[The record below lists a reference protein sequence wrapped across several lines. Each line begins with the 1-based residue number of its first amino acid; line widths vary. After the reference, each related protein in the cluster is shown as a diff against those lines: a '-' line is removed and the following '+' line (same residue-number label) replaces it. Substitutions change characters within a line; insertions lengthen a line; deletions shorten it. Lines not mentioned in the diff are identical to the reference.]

1 MTDTAKQRTGLFKTH
16 RRRDFLI
23 LYTLIFALLSVLTH
37 IYIYVSGKT
46 LVWNLDGSGQH
57 IKTLAFYGEWLR
69 ETLRH
74 IFVDH
79 EFSVPAWSFSIG
91 YGADVPATLSFYV
104 TGDPFALLAVFVPVQ
119 YTYYL
124 YEALIYLR
132 VWCMGLA
139 FSTFCFG
146 KNKDVSPYAV
156 LASSFAYSFCGFA
169 MHNTIRHPFFL
180 TPMVFLPLVLLGA
193 QHVIDKR
200 KPWLFVFSVCLA
212 ALSNFYFFY
221 MIALVTVLY
230 VGLMLFVPFAKD
242 SFMDSLKAIGRVA
255 AFAFTGVLM
264 SGFLLY
270 PTVLLILGNSR
281 AGAKHALSL
290 LYPLQYY
297 ETFLSSFLTNYE
309 AEGGEWTTLGYA
321 APVLVA
327 AALLYLGRKAD
338 AVKLRLRVAFAVLTV
353 FLLIPA
359 VQLVFNGFTYPSARW
374 HFAYGFLVSY
384 MLVCM
389 WPELVKAEKKKLI
402 YLASFLGVYTVLCL
416 IFARGRNANVFVSLA
431 IAIVSALCL
440 NLIGDGAAKTKLK
453 ESLLLTLVC
462 VSVVTNSLFMFLPE
476 GSTFMNELAESSS
489 INDLLYPA
497 DTEAVKA
504 IGDDGIY
511 RFSYLSHHDANACND
526 AMIAGMASTGTY
538 LSFVPGSVT
547 DYMELNAIDRKSS
560 FRFSDPDR
568 RTAMLELSGVKY
580 VVMANPAEGAPYGY
594 SQIADNV
601 WVNEYALPLGVTYSS
616 VISEEAFS
624 SMSAI
629 ERQEAMLQG
638 VCLEGYD
645 GTIPDA
651 DITLTASSSI
661 PETDV
666 TLTSF
671 SSVCEIQPASGVFLS
686 GNSFFVTRPYAT
698 ANLTF
703 AGKPSCE
710 TYLDIKGFDFTGTTM
725 YRIYQNNPDLFDWNA
740 LTAEEQKQM
749 QEFDKYYVE
758 PEFIMVTVNALTPYN
773 HEIYLE
779 SKSYSRYS
787 GRDRFLI
794 NMGYSESSKSM
805 ITMTFPEVGIYSFDE
820 ITVQFQPMDDYA
832 SQVSALKEEV
842 LENIDLHSGGTGTCL
857 VTGEITVSEDKV
869 LFLSIPYS
877 EGWSAYLD
885 GAKVPIYRANTM
897 YMGLVVP
904 EGTHSLELRY
914 VTPGAGAGAL
924 MTAAG
929 LLLCAAYAAYGRIS
943 RKSSKK

>member
-1 MTDTAKQRTGLFKTH
+1 MTDTIKQKSGLFGAH
-16 RRRDFLI
+16 RKRDFLI
-23 LYTLIFALLSVLTH
+23 LYTLIFALLAVLTH

-69 ETLRH
+69 GVLTN
-74 IFVDH
+74 IFVGHDL
-79 EFSVPAWSFSIG
+79 SIPAWSFSIG
-91 YGADVPATLSFYV
+91 YGADVPVTLSFYV
-104 TGDPFALLAVFVPVQ
+104 TGDPFALLAVFVPIQ

-132 VWCMGLA
+132 VWFMGLA
-139 FSTFCFG
+139 FATFCFG
-146 KNKDVSPYAV
+146 KNKDVSPWAV

-193 QHVIDKR
+193 QYVIDKR
-200 KPWLFVFSVCLA
+200 KPWMFVFSVCLA
-212 ALSNFYFFY
+212 AVSNFYFFY

-242 SFMDSLKAIGRVA
+242 RFKDSLKAIGRVA

-270 PTVLLILGNSR
+270 PTVLLIMGNSR

-327 AALLYLGRKAD
+327 AALLYLGKKAD
-338 AVKLRLRVAFAVLTV
+338 GVKLRLRVAFAVMTV

-389 WPELVKAEKKKLI
+389 WPDLIKAGRKKLI
-402 YLASFLGVYTVLCL
+402 YLGVFLGLYAVLCL

-431 IAIVSALCL
+431 LAIATALCL
-440 NLIGDGAAKTKLK
+440 NLIGDDAAKTRLK
-453 ESLLLTLVC
+453 EALLLTLVC
-462 VSVVTNSLFMFLPE
+462 ASVIANSLFMFLPAD
-476 GSTFMNELAESSS
+476 STFMNELAESSS
-489 INDLLYPA
+489 VNGLIYPA
-497 DTEAVKA
+497 DTEAVKGL
-504 IGDDGIY
+504 GDDGVY
-511 RFSYLSHHDANACND
+511 RYSYLSHHDANACND
-526 AMIAGMASTGTY
+526 AMMAGMASTGTY

-547 DYMELNAIDRKSS
+547 DYMDLNAVDRKSS

-568 RTAMLELSGVKY
+568 RTALLELSGVKY
-580 VVMANPAEGAPYGY
+580 VVLANPAEGAPFGFE
-594 SQIADNV
+594 QVADNV
-601 WVNEYALPLGVTYSS
+601 WVNEYTLPLGFTYSS
-616 VISEEAFS
+616 VISEEAFA

-638 VCLEGYD
+638 VCLEGYE
-645 GTIPDA
+645 GTIPG
-651 DITLTASSSI
+651 
-661 PETDV
+661 EGV

-671 SSVCEIQPASGVFLS
+671 SSVCEIQPGSGVYMS

-698 ANLTF
+698 ANLTY

-710 TYLDIKGFDFTGTTM
+710 TYLDIKGFSFTGTTM
-725 YRIYQNNPDLFDWNA
+725 YRIYQNNPDMFDWNS

-749 QEFDKYYVE
+749 QEFDKYYIE

-794 NMGYSESSKSM
+794 NMGYSESPKSM
-805 ITMTFPEVGIYSFDE
+805 ITMTFPEVGIYSFDD
-820 ITVQFQPMDDYA
+820 ISVQFQPMDNYEA
-832 SQVSALKEEV
+832 QVSALKEEV
-842 LENIDLHSGGTGTCL
+842 LENIDLNSCGNGTCL
-857 VTGEITVSEDKV
+857 VTGDITVSEDKV

-877 EGWSAYLD
+877 EGWSATLD
-885 GAKVPIYRANTM
+885 GEKVEVYRANTM
-897 YMGLVVP
+897 YMGIVVP
-904 EGTHSLELRY
+904 AGSHKVELHY
-914 VTPGAGAGAL
+914 VTPGA
-924 MTAAG
+924 TAG
-929 LLLCAAYAAYGRIS
+929 LCMTIAGILICAGYAVFGKVTKNRT
-943 RKSSKK
+943 KNP